1 MGKRRHGETEKRGRG
16 ERKKGMRPSGNN
28 MAPKPLEGIRV
39 IDLTRIYA
47 GPYCSMLFADM
58 GAEVIKV
65 EPPEGELIRDNP
77 PMVKQGEGGPNDRS
91 RSGYFLALNR
101 NKYGITLNLKHPR
114 ALQIFKDLV
123 KIGDIVLENYAPG
136 VMKRLGI
143 DYPVLREINP
153 RIIMCSISGFGQTG
167 PYSERMA
174 FDVISQAMGG
184 LMSITGQPG
193 NPPTRV
199 GTSLGDVNASVHAAY
214 AIMTALYYR
223 EKTGVGQYVDV
234 SMLETMVAILEGAIV
249 RWTIGKELLT
259 PIGSHNPH
267 EAPMAAF
274 RCKDGYIII
283 ATVGDEHWQRFCRAV
298 HRPDWAADPEYR
310 TKRQRWE
317 KKYILQEEIEKIT
330 TRYTIKEVGEMMDR
344 ERVANSPIF
353 NIKQVVED
361 PHLEDRGYF
370 VEVEH
375 PVIGRAKIP
384 GIPFKLSETPGSV
397 ERPSPLVGEH
407 NEFILGKY
415 LNIDKEELK
424 KLKEEGAI

>member
-1 MGKRRHGETEKRGRG
+1 M
-16 ERKKGMRPSGNN
+16 P
-28 MAPKPLEGIRV
+28 PKPLDGIRV
-39 IDLTRIYA
+39 VDLTRIYA

-58 GAEVIKV
+58 GAEVIKI

-77 PMVKQGEGGPNDRS
+77 PMVEEGKGGPHDRS
-91 RSGYFLALNR
+91 RSGYFLGLNR

-114 ALQIFKDLV
+114 ALGIFKDLV
-123 KIGDIVLENYAPG
+123 KIGDVVLENYAPG

-143 DYPVLREINP
+143 DYPVLRAVNP
-153 RIIMCSISGFGQTG
+153 GIIMCSISGFGQTG

-184 LMSITGQPG
+184 LMSMTGHSG

-199 GTSLGDVNASVHAAY
+199 GTSLGDVNAAVHAAF
-214 AIMTALYYR
+214 AIMTALWHR
-223 EKTGVGQYVDV
+223 EKTGVGQHVDV

-259 PIGSHNPH
+259 PIGSMNPH

-298 HRPDWAADPEYR
+298 NRPDWAADPGYR
-310 TKRQRWE
+310 TKAQRWE
-317 KKYILQEEIEKIT
+317 KKYVLQEEIEKIT
-330 TRYTIKEVGEMMDR
+330 AGHTVKEIGEMMDR

-353 NIKQVVED
+353 DIRQVVEN
-361 PHLEDRGYF
+361 PHLQERGYF

-384 GIPFKLSETPGSV
+384 GIPFKMSETPGAV

-407 NEFILGKY
+407 NELILGKY
-415 LNIDKEELK
+415 LGLSGEDLK

>member
-1 MGKRRHGETEKRGRG
+1 MPPR
-16 ERKKGMRPSGNN
+16 
-28 MAPKPLEGIRV
+28 PLEGIRV

-77 PMVKQGEGGPNDRS
+77 PMVKEGEGGPHDRS

-101 NKYGITLNLKHPR
+101 NKYGITLNLKHPK
-114 ALQIFKDLV
+114 AVEIFQELI
-123 KIGDIVLENYAPG
+123 KIGDVVLENYAPG

-143 DYPVLREINP
+143 DYPLLRKINP

-167 PYSERMA
+167 RYSERLA
-174 FDVISQAMGG
+174 FDVISQAMSG
-184 LMSITGQPG
+184 LMSITGHPD

-199 GTSLGDVNASVHAAY
+199 GTSLGDVNAAVHAAF

-223 EKTGVGQYVDV
+223 EKTGIGQYIDV
-234 SMLETMVAILEGAIV
+234 SMLETMVGILEGGIV

-259 PIGSHNPH
+259 PIGSMNPH

-274 RCKDGYIII
+274 RCRDGYIII
-283 ATVGDEHWQRFCRAV
+283 ATVGNEHWQRFCRAV
-298 HRPDWAADPEYR
+298 HRPDWAEDPEYR

-317 KKYILQEEIEKIT
+317 KKHLLQEEIEKIT
-330 TRYTIKEVGEMMDR
+330 AQYTVKEVGEMMDQ

-353 NIKQVVED
+353 NIKQVIED
-361 PHLEDRGYF
+361 PHLKDRGYF
-370 VEVEH
+370 VDIDH
-375 PVIGRAKIP
+375 PVIGKAKIP
-384 GIPFKLSETPGSV
+384 GIPFKMSETPGSV

-407 NEFILGKY
+407 NELILGKY
-415 LNIDKEELK
+415 LGMNREEIE
-424 KLKEEGAI
+424 KLKGEGAI

>member
-1 MGKRRHGETEKRGRG
+1 MPPR
-16 ERKKGMRPSGNN
+16 
-28 MAPKPLEGIRV
+28 PLEGIRV

-77 PMVKQGEGGPNDRS
+77 PMVKEGEGGPHDRS

-101 NKYGITLNLKHPR
+101 NKYGITLNLKHPK
-114 ALQIFKDLV
+114 AVEIFQELI
-123 KIGDIVLENYAPG
+123 KIGDVVLENYAPG

-143 DYPVLREINP
+143 DYPLLREINP

-167 PYSERMA
+167 RYSERLA
-174 FDVISQAMGG
+174 FDVISQAMSG
-184 LMSITGQPG
+184 LMSITGHPD

-199 GTSLGDVNASVHAAY
+199 GTSLGDVNAAVHAAF

-223 EKTGVGQYVDV
+223 EKTGIGQYIDV
-234 SMLETMVAILEGAIV
+234 SMLETMVGILEGGIV

-259 PIGSHNPH
+259 PIGSMNPH

-283 ATVGDEHWQRFCRAV
+283 ATVGNEHWQRFCRAV
-298 HRPDWAADPEYR
+298 HRPDWAEDPEYR

-330 TRYTIKEVGEMMDR
+330 AQYTVKEVGEMMDQ

-353 NIKQVVED
+353 NIKQVIED
-361 PHLEDRGYF
+361 PHLKDRGYF
-370 VEVEH
+370 VDIDH
-375 PVIGRAKIP
+375 PVIGKAKIP
-384 GIPFKLSETPGSV
+384 GIPFKMSETPGSV

-407 NEFILGKY
+407 NELILGKY
-415 LNIDKEELK
+415 LGMNREEIE
-424 KLKEEGAI
+424 KLKGEGAI

>member
-1 MGKRRHGETEKRGRG
+1 MPPR
-16 ERKKGMRPSGNN
+16 
-28 MAPKPLEGIRV
+28 PLEGIRV

-77 PMVKQGEGGPNDRS
+77 PMVKEGEGGPHDRS

-101 NKYGITLNLKHPR
+101 NKYGITLNLKHPK
-114 ALQIFKDLV
+114 AVEIFQELI
-123 KIGDIVLENYAPG
+123 KIGDVVLENYAPG

-143 DYPVLREINP
+143 DYPLLRKINP

-167 PYSERMA
+167 RYSERLA
-174 FDVISQAMGG
+174 FDVISQAMSG
-184 LMSITGQPG
+184 LMSITGHPD

-199 GTSLGDVNASVHAAY
+199 GTSLGDVNAAVHAAF

-223 EKTGVGQYVDV
+223 EKTGIGQYIDV
-234 SMLETMVAILEGAIV
+234 SMLETMVGILEGGIV

-259 PIGSHNPH
+259 PIGSMNPH

-283 ATVGDEHWQRFCRAV
+283 ATVGNEHWQRFCRAV
-298 HRPDWAADPEYR
+298 HRPDWAEDPEYR

-317 KKYILQEEIEKIT
+317 KKHLLQEEIEKIT
-330 TRYTIKEVGEMMDR
+330 AQYTVKEVGEMMDQ

-353 NIKQVVED
+353 NIKQVIED
-361 PHLEDRGYF
+361 PHLKDRGYF
-370 VEVEH
+370 VDIDH
-375 PVIGRAKIP
+375 PVIGKAKIP
-384 GIPFKLSETPGSV
+384 GIPFKMSETPGSV

-407 NEFILGKY
+407 NELILGKY
-415 LNIDKEELK
+415 LGMNREEIE
-424 KLKEEGAI
+424 KLKGEGAI